1 MAQQPSARKA
11 KQQSTFDP
19 SELDDLI
26 FTPAVGSGVASHLLR
41 GPSSQVATEGGAGTA
56 LAPEINSTPVVAT
69 QLTPEVMWTTASGD
83 LIAAKKV
90 RRIQA
95 ATDALSAAEEKVYQV
110 LWNTVPGPRGE
121 GKSVQAGYEYLTR
134 KTRFS
139 RKTIQRTI
147 DKLIEK
153 GFLTIETPGD
163 SYTRGATIYRVHA
176 PGEVLVTL
184 QQRNRLHVAKIGPG
198 VVFCAPPESRPL

>member
-1 MAQQPSARKA
+1 MAQQPSARKPRT
-11 KQQSTFDP
+11 QSTFDP

-41 GPSSQVATEGGAGTA
+41 GPSSQVAPEGATA
-56 LAPEINSTPVVAT
+56 TVLAPEVNSTPVAT
-69 QLTPEVMWTTASGD
+69 PVEQMWTTSSGD
-83 LIAAKKV
+83 PIAAKKV

-147 DKLIEK
+147 DKLIDK
-153 GFLTIETPGD
+153 GFLTIEMPGD

-176 PGEVLVTL
+176 PGEVLAKL
-184 QQRNRLHVAKIGPG
+184 EERKRLHVAKIGPG
-198 VVFCAPPESRPL
+198 VVFCTPPATRPL

>member
-1 MAQQPSARKA
+1 
-11 KQQSTFDP
+11 
-19 SELDDLI
+19 
-26 FTPAVGSGVASHLLR
+26 
-41 GPSSQVATEGGAGTA
+41 
-56 LAPEINSTPVVAT
+56 
-69 QLTPEVMWTTASGD
+69 MWTTSSGD

-95 ATDALSAAEEKVYQV
+95 ATDALSAAEEKVYEV
-110 LWNTVPGPRGE
+110 LWNTVSGPRGE

-163 SYTRGATIYRVHA
+163 SYTRGATVYRVHA

-184 QQRNRLHVAKIGPG
+184 QQRNRVHVAKIGPG
-198 VVFCAPPESRPL
+198 VVFCTPPGVAAQPAR

>member
-1 MAQQPSARKA
+1 MAQQPSTRKP
-11 KQQSTFDP
+11 KPQSTFDP

-26 FTPAVGSGVASHLLR
+26 YTPAVGSGVASHLLR
-41 GPSSQVATEGGAGTA
+41 GPSSQMATEAAAGAA
-56 LAPEINSTPVVAT
+56 LATEVNSTPVVLPAE
-69 QLTPEVMWTTASGD
+69 QLWTTSSGD

-95 ATDALSAAEEKVYQV
+95 AIDALSAAEEKVYQV
-110 LWNTVPGPRGE
+110 LWNTVPGVRGE

-184 QQRNRLHVAKIGPG
+184 QERGRLHVAKIGPG
-198 VVFCAPPESRPL
+198 VVFCLPPTTRPL